1 MKNTNIFYRILKIG
15 MIVADVFIACVLTAL
30 CVLTFISQEEF
41 SIALML
47 SLAFVFGFS
56 IIEIFLLKYYQNI
69 VISIDFIEDCVVVY
83 TNKKKYILPKKYFT
97 LVKEQPA
104 NGRTYI
110 LYNDGIC
117 TKKFVYIMRYAF
129 KTYRL
134 DILEMKKHMPY
145 TKFE

>member
-69 VISIDFIEDCVVVY
+69 VISIDFIEDCV
-83 TNKKKYILPKKYFT
+83 
-97 LVKEQPA
+97 
-104 NGRTYI
+104 
-110 LYNDGIC
+110 GIC

-129 KTYRL
+129 KTYHL

>member
-56 IIEIFLLKYYQNI
+56 NNRNFLAKVLSKY
-69 VISIDFIEDCVVVY
+69 C
-83 TNKKKYILPKKYFT
+83 YIYRFYRGLCCC
-97 LVKEQPA
+97 
-104 NGRTYI
+104 
-110 LYNDGIC
+110 LY
-117 TKKFVYIMRYAF
+117 K
-129 KTYRL
+129 
-134 DILEMKKHMPY
+134 
-145 TKFE
+145 